1 MKKLLEYPPCATVA
15 LALQD
20 VGTLGAGHVQRGADG
35 VPTGWRL
42 FGFGPF
48 RLTQDGQEYGG
59 EFAQE
64 HADAILAQA
73 ERKGTPVPLDAHH
86 SLSAI
91 ANELGVDETE
101 LAATLSG
108 KRLTLA
114 FARLAKR
121 ADGLWLQDIE
131 WTDLGRK
138 LIAGGHFRYFS
149 PVLRGL
155 ADGRLRITSVALTN
169 NPALQGLDAIAASDG
184 DTDGTDGGGRVLR
197 LADLVTRAVT
207 PKWKGEQ
214 MKELL
219 AKLGLI
225 LGTDIALSDDGKA
238 PEAVETKL
246 ATLATELP
254 GLRLLAG
261 TAGKVRDALAL
272 TADAGEPQI
281 LAALQ
286 GLQAK
291 GQAHD
296 ALKTRVDAL
305 ALEAETNKRQKVIER
320 GMTEG
325 KLTPALVANW
335 AKGQDAAALEA
346 FLQHAPVIVAPGRT
360 VDAGRLPADAD
371 SAAWTD
377 GELNIF
383 RIAGLSDK
391 DVEAITQEKKGK
403 KTTA

>member
-1 MKKLLEYPPCATVA
+1 MKKLLKNQQCAVLA

-20 VGTLGAGHVQRGADG
+20 VGAMPAAQVQRDSSG
-35 VPTGWRL
+35 VPVAWRL
-42 FGFGPF
+42 LPMGKF
-48 RLTQDGQEYGG
+48 RITRDGEEFEG
-59 EFAQE
+59 EM
-64 HADAILAQA
+64 DAEIAGVMLAQA
-73 ERKGTPVPLDAHH
+73 AAKGTPIPLDLHH
-86 SLSAI
+86 NLKAL
-91 ANELGVDETE
+91 ADVLGLDEGE
-101 LAATLSG
+101 LAKVLPQG
-108 KRLTLA
+108 VLTIG
-114 FARLAKR
+114 FAKLVQQ
-121 ADGLWLQDIE
+121 ADGLWVDSVE
-131 WTDLGRK
+131 WTDVGRK
-138 LIAGGHFRYFS
+138 LIAAGLFRYFS
-149 PVLRGL
+149 PVIRGL
-155 ADGRLRITSVALTN
+155 ADGRYRITSVTLTN
-169 NPALQGLDAIAASDG
+169 NPALQGLDAIAAEDNGDDG
-184 DTDGTDGGGRVLR
+184 NRGVYSLTDLST
-197 LADLVTRAVT
+197 ARAASKPT
-207 PKWKGEQ
+207 PKGEQ

-219 AKLGLI
+219 TKLGTA
-225 LGTDIALSDDGKA
+225 LGMGAVALSDDGKV
-238 PEAVETKL
+238 PVEVETKL
-246 ATLATELP
+246 AELTVELP
-254 GLRLLAG
+254 KLRLLAG

-305 ALEAETNKRQKVIER
+305 ALEAETNRRQKVIER

-325 KLTPALVANW
+325 KLTPAMVANW

-346 FLQHAPVIVAPGRT
+346 FLQHAPVVVQSGRIVD
-360 VDAGRLPADAD
+360 VGRLPADAD

-391 DVEAITQEKKGK
+391 DVEAITQEKQGK